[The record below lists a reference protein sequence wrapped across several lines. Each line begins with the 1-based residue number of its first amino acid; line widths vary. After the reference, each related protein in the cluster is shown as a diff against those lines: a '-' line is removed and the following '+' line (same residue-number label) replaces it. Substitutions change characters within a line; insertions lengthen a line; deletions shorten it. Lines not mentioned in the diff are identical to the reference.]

1 MRARRAA
8 RKGLAVILA
17 AVLSAFA
24 AGGCGGSSGSGGGEH
39 SSTADRPG
47 SVALYLDSRL
57 VGGQWEVAVRAAD
70 ATELYQAACRVAYNP
85 AALQPVAARRGSLVD
100 GRAAFFVKL
109 DCAGYVPCAFTYHP
123 GESAPAGEGEIVVLA
138 FRIVDPR
145 GDPGLALVSDP
156 LFLVARDAGGANL
169 SLEAAQ

>member
-1 MRARRAA
+1 VCRAA
-8 RKGLAVILA
+8 CRGLAVIAA
-17 AVLSAFA
+17 AVLSVLAG
-24 AGGCGGSSGSGGGEH
+24 GGCGGSSGSGGGAH
-39 SSTADRPG
+39 SSTADHPG
-47 SVALYLDSRL
+47 SVALFLDSRL
-57 VGGQWEVAVRAAD
+57 VGDQWEVAVRAAD

-109 DCAGYVPCAFTYHP
+109 DCAGYVPCAFTYHL
-123 GESAPAGEGEIVVLA
+123 GEGTPAGEGEIVRLA

-156 LFLVARDAGGANL
+156 LFLIARDASGVNL
-169 SLEAAQ
+169 SLEAAR